1 MADPQVPEESVGRT
15 ALRLVRP
22 DPGTLRAAAF
32 LVAVVLVPGFIAQAI
47 GGLNASVTVGLCSGA
62 AMSFGTL
69 MRARTAALV
78 TLALGAAAA
87 AGALVAGQ
95 PWLSGLAVA
104 LAILLTAPANA
115 YSAGMLMMAPILTM
129 VFAVTERGWPWWRA
143 GLWGVIGGLV
153 GLAIALLMRFGQRPP
168 QPVDRALAWRHAIV
182 LAVAA
187 GLSIVAAELLD
198 LDHGYWVTVTLL
210 VVLRPV
216 PGERRD
222 YVRQRLAGTLL
233 GAAVALVVVWL
244 LPANL
249 LLPAAFVF
257 LVVLASYAM
266 SGNYFMQTL
275 FLTPM
280 LLIFLSADGSGEVT
294 VDLTVTRV
302 AFTVVGV
309 ILAAGLAWAL
319 ERWDERS
326 GLVTA

>member
-1 MADPQVPEESVGRT
+1 VNDPEVAVQHGAARS
-15 ALRLVRP
+15 LRLVRP
-22 DPGTLRAAAF
+22 DPGTLKASAF
-32 LVAVVLVPGFIAQAI
+32 LIAVVLVPGAIAQAV

-87 AGALVAGQ
+87 AGALVAGY
-95 PWLSGLAVA
+95 PWLSGLVVC
-104 LAILLTAPANA
+104 LAIVLTAPANA

-143 GLWGVIGGLV
+143 GMWGVIGGLI
-153 GLAIALLMRFGQRPP
+153 GLAIALVMKFGQRPR
-168 QPVDRALAWRHAIV
+168 QPLPRALAWRHAIV
-182 LAVAA
+182 LGVAVGVA
-187 GLSIVAAELLD
+187 IVAAELLG
-198 LDHGYWVTVTLL
+198 LGHGYWVAVTLI

-233 GAAVALVVVWL
+233 GAAVALAVVWL
-244 LPANL
+244 LPTSL

-266 SGNYFMQTL
+266 SDNYFMQTL

-280 LLIFLSADGSGEVT
+280 LLIFLSADGAAQVT
-294 VDLTVTRV
+294 VELTLQRV

-309 ILAAGLAWAL
+309 LLAAGLAWTM